1 MHAELSLYRS
11 QSIGADAVMT
21 SSGSHDAWSETTLAK
36 TIRRIRT
43 YTSPTGIAYAIRDK
57 WAMKSPKYRATD
69 PLAYAVNPNPS
80 GWHSRINQMTNF
92 DLQQVSMKAM
102 LMDPARRNETVRTAL
117 RKLQPRSKMALE
129 ARLIRAFG
137 EGLDPIGVVSD
148 LVGQPEG
155 LARLY
160 GALTWNGSPVHESS
174 TEWGSSAS
182 GPGMV
187 HTITG
192 HMLDDFLISGLQT
205 TLIADLLRA

>member
-21 SSGSHDAWSETTLAK
+21 STGSHDAWSETTLAK
-36 TIRRIRT
+36 TIRRVRT

-57 WAMKSPKYRATD
+57 WGMKSPKYGATD

-80 GWHSRINQMTNF
+80 GWHSRIN
-92 DLQQVSMKAM
+92 
-102 LMDPARRNETVRTAL
+102 
-117 RKLQPRSKMALE
+117 
-129 ARLIRAFG
+129 RAFG
-137 EGLDPIGVVSD
+137 EGLDPIGLVSE
-148 LVGQPEG
+148 LAGQPEG